1 MHIKEVASRVLGVD
15 FDFDIQE
22 ISCDG
27 VSVTYKN
34 NAAIVGGCSVPAL
47 ARAYMLL
54 AKGISEGKA
63 AFEINENA
71 HFKDC
76 GVMLDVSRGRVMT
89 VSGVKKYLEY
99 MALYGMNMLMLYTE
113 DVYEVEEYP
122 FMGYQRGR
130 YTLKELQEID
140 EYAAC
145 LGIEVIPCIQ
155 TLGHLEKFLRYG
167 AHKCMAENANVLLPG
182 LDKTYAFIEA
192 CIATVRK
199 AFRSNRIH
207 IGCDEARGLGFGKS
221 YALHGY
227 RSPMEIFNEHLA
239 QVVEIC
245 KKYNYRPMMWSD
257 MYFSFAAPN
266 KSEDYGLEIQVPQ
279 DAIDAMPDID
289 MVFWDYY
296 HANNECYAVNI
307 DKHKQFNRNIIF
319 AGGIWTWNGFVPYF
333 RWTYET
339 VRPAM
344 EECLR
349 RGIDSVL
356 ACSWVSG
363 GAETSH
369 FMAIPCFAMYSE
381 YCWRGLECTKEDIY
395 SVAEFVSKMPYELTE
410 AISDLNCREEG
421 DYNVGLLTL
430 WSDPL
435 INLLCYGFDFEKAE
449 QLYEAALR
457 TFEKYPDAPDIEYYK
472 AVLRSALD
480 KVKIHLTLHRHY
492 KAGDRAWLADFAANA
507 IPKMQKNFEELY
519 RLHHDLWKQ
528 DYKAQ
533 GYELLSIRFAGAIE
547 RIRYT
552 GEVINDYLT
561 GKIDCIEELEPEV
574 LQGKKQKLVYSAYF

>member
-1 MHIKEVASRVLGVD
+1 MNIKEVASHVLKAD
-15 FDFDIQE
+15 FDFDIRE
-22 ISCDG
+22 CSCDG
-27 VSVTYKN
+27 VSVSYKDHT
-34 NAAIVGGCSVPAL
+34 AVVGGCSNSAL

-54 AKGISEGKA
+54 AMGISEGKE
-63 AFEINENA
+63 AFEIRETA

-76 GVMLDVSRGRVMT
+76 GIMLDLSRGRVMT
-89 VSGVKKYLEY
+89 VSGVKRYLEY
-99 MALYGMNMLMLYTE
+99 MALYGMNMVMLYTE
-113 DVYEVEEYP
+113 DVYEVENYP
-122 FMGYQRGR
+122 YMGYQRGR
-130 YTLKELQEID
+130 YTLEELQQID
-140 EYAAC
+140 EYAAE

-167 AHKCMAENANVLLPG
+167 VYKHMAENANVLLPG
-182 LDKTYAFIEA
+182 SEQTYEFIEA

-207 IGCDEARGLGFGKS
+207 IGCDEARGLGFGKT
-221 YALHGY
+221 YALNGY
-227 RSPMEIFNEHLA
+227 RSPMEIFNEHLTR
-239 QVVEIC
+239 VVEIC
-245 KKYNYRPMMWSD
+245 RKYDYHPMMWSD

-279 DAIDAMPDID
+279 DAVDAMPDVD
-289 MVFWDYY
+289 LVFWDYY
-296 HANNECYAVNI
+296 HDNNEFYAVNL
-307 DKHKQFNRNIIF
+307 DKHKAFDRHIVF

-349 RGIDSVL
+349 RGIDTVL
-356 ACSWVSG
+356 GCSWVSG

-369 FMAIPCFAMYSE
+369 FMATACIAMYSE

-410 AISDLNCREEG
+410 AISDLNCKEEG
-421 DYNVGLLTL
+421 DYNIGLLTL

-435 INLLCYGFDFEKAE
+435 INLLCYDFDMEKAE
-449 QLYEAALR
+449 RLYKAALGVFDR
-457 TFEKYPDAPDIEYYK
+457 YPDAPDIAYYK
-472 AVLRSALD
+472 AVFRSALD
-480 KVKIHLTLHRHY
+480 KVKIHLTLHSHY
-492 KAGDRAWLADFAANA
+492 KAGDKQWLADFAANT
-507 IPKMQKNFEELY
+507 IPQIQRDFEELY
-519 RLHHDLWKQ
+519 HLHHSLWKQ

-547 RIRYT
+547 RIHYT
-552 GEVINDYLT
+552 GEVIRDYLD
-561 GKIDCIEELEPEV
+561 GKIDCIEELEPERIR
-574 LQGKKQKLVYSAYF
+574 GKKQKLVYSAYF

>member
-1 MHIKEVASRVLGVD
+1 MNIKEVASRVLGVGLD
-15 FDFDIQE
+15 FEIQE
-22 ISCDG
+22 ISCEG
-27 VSVTYKN
+27 LYVEYSN
-34 NAAIVGGCSVPAL
+34 NAAIVGGGSIPAL

-54 AKGISEGKA
+54 AKGISEGQES
-63 AFEINENA
+63 FEIKQNA
-71 HFKDC
+71 YFKDC

-113 DVYEVEEYP
+113 DVYEVDNYP
-122 FMGYQRGR
+122 YMGYQRGR
-130 YTLKELQEID
+130 YTLQELCAID
-140 EYAAC
+140 EYAAG

-155 TLGHLEKFLRYG
+155 TLGHMEKFLRYG
-167 AHKCMAENANVLLPG
+167 EHKQMAENANVLLPG
-182 LDKTYAFIEA
+182 LDKTYEFIEA
-192 CIATVRK
+192 CISTVRK

-227 RSPMEIFNEHLA
+227 HSPMEIFNAHLTR
-239 QVVEIC
+239 VVEIC
-245 KKYNYRPMMWSD
+245 RKYDYHPMMWSD

-279 DAIDAMPDID
+279 DAIDAMPDVD

-296 HANNECYAVNI
+296 HANNEFYGINI
-307 DKHKQFNRNIIF
+307 DKHKEFNRKIIF

-333 RWTYET
+333 RWTYDT

-344 EECLR
+344 EECLK
-349 RGIDSVL
+349 RGIDSVFG
-356 ACSWVSG
+356 CSWVSG

-369 FMAIPCFAMYSE
+369 FMATACLAMYSE

-395 SVAEFVSKMPYELTE
+395 SVAEYVSKMPYELTE
-410 AISDLNCREEG
+410 AISDLNCGEEG
-421 DYNVGLLTL
+421 DYNIGLLTL

-435 INLLCYGFDFEKAE
+435 INLLCYDFDLKKAE
-449 QLYEAALR
+449 RLYESALNV
-457 TFEKYPDAPDIEYYK
+457 FEKYSDVPEISYYK
-472 AVLRSALD
+472 AVFRAALH
-480 KVKIHLTLHRHY
+480 KVKIHLTLRSHY
-492 KAGDRAWLADFAANA
+492 KAGDREWLADFAANMVPQ
-507 IPKMQKNFEELY
+507 IQKDFEDLY
-519 RLHHDLWKQ
+519 HLHHDLWKQ
-528 DYKAQ
+528 DYKAH
-533 GYELLSIRFAGAIE
+533 GYEALSMRFGGAIE

-552 GEVINDYLT
+552 GEVISNYLD
-561 GKIDCIEELEPEV
+561 GKIDCIEELEPVV